1 MGEVGWSVGGHPV
14 GEGAWEAG
22 GVGEAGTLRGPVGGQ
37 SGRWGKAPKKAGGS
51 ERGEAS
57 QSVRGRRWLAGDRP
71 VLVGAADGWRR
82 GAVEGPRESV
92 GGMGRRRGRPEGLGW
107 GGVRSIGGVGGNGIG
122 R

>member
-1 MGEVGWSVGGHPV
+1 V
-14 GEGAWEAG
+14 AG
-22 GVGEAGTLRGPVGGQ
+22 GRP
-37 SGRWGKAPKKAGGS
+37 SSRWGGR
-51 ERGEAS
+51 ERPGKVGEAS

-107 GGVRSIGGVGGNGIG
+107 GAFGQSGA
-122 R
+122 